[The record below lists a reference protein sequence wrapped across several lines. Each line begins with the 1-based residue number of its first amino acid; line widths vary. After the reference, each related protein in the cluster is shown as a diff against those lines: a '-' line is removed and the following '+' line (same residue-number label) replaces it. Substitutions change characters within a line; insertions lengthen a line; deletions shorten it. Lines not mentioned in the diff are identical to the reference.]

1 MKKKVGSLFN
11 SYIAKKTL
19 LFWFVILFLFTLPS
33 SLYTA
38 HAQNIATQKKV
49 VSTYTIDNPDQLFP
63 FPGSDCPEKDKGD
76 ANCDGNVNF
85 FDLSIWQLETNNP
98 AGSKRADFNGDGFV
112 NMTDY
117 GIWRQTF
124 YGDEL
129 SSVDCS
135 GSIVTLFMK
144 NLDIENGFFIIW
156 ADRLRLFLLC

>member
-1 MKKKVGSLFN
+1 MRIKIVPLFPPAGGL
-11 SYIAKKTL
+11 IAFLLVTCTL
-19 LFWFVILFLFTLPS
+19 LLVTFP
-33 SLYTA
+33 A

-49 VSTYTIDNPDQLFP
+49 VSTYSMDNPDQLFP

-85 FDLSIWQLETNNP
+85 FDLSIWQVETNNP

-129 SSVDCS
+129 SSVDCH
-135 GSIVTLFMK
+135 
-144 NLDIENGFFIIW
+144 
-156 ADRLRLFLLC
+156 A

>member
-85 FDLSIWQLETNNP
+85 FDLSIGQVEANNP
-98 AGSKRADFNGDGFV
+98 AGRLIN
-112 NMTDY
+112 
-117 GIWRQTF
+117 Q
-124 YGDEL
+124 
-129 SSVDCS
+129 
-135 GSIVTLFMK
+135 K
-144 NLDIENGFFIIW
+144 N
-156 ADRLRLFLLC
+156 